1 MTRDELQLRT
11 KQFALRVIK
20 LVEALPNKPVG
31 WELGRQLLRSAT
43 SVSANYRA
51 ARRARSKKEFAA
63 KIGVVVEEA
72 DESVHWI
79 ELVME
84 SGLVKEARITALRQE
99 AEALMRIFAR
109 TQRTARSANQIAKA
123 PNRQITKSKTATA

>member
-31 WELGRQLLRSAT
+31 WEVGRQLLRSAM

-51 ARRARSKKEFAA
+51 ARRARSRKEFAA
-63 KIGVVVEEA
+63 KIGIVVEET
-72 DESVHWI
+72 DEAVHWI
-79 ELVME
+79 ELVMD
-84 SGLVKEARITALRQE
+84 SGLVSKARVTPLHQE
-99 AEALMRIFAR
+99 ACELLRIFAS
-109 TQRTARSANQIAKA
+109 THRTARARGVTKSPDHQIAKS
-123 PNRQITKSKTATA
+123 PNQSG